1 MNIPDD
7 LTLYSSA
14 HGHGANGLA
23 FYRYADQEGFG
34 VHLDARRASL
44 GEPFVESY
52 WLDALPDQH
61 FPTLLAL
68 QLAARALTDDQ
79 VATERAKYPQIRNA
93 RPVGKRSYQN
103 KCRLCPPED
112 GRPGAMIVYLARS
125 WNPVTDHRAELC
137 ERHKCVADDP
147 VALDSAIKAEIARRA
162 AKAAPFLE
170 SLRAAAA
177 RSDK

>member
-23 FYRYADQEGFG
+23 FYRYADQDGFG
-34 VHLDARRASL
+34 VHLEARRESF
-44 GEPFVESY
+44 GKPFIESY
-52 WLDALPDQH
+52 WIDALPDQR
-61 FPTLLAL
+61 FPTMLAL
-68 QLAARALTDDQ
+68 QLAAEALTDDQ

-93 RPVGKRSYQN
+93 RPVGERRHQN
-103 KCRLCPPED
+103 KCRLCPPEAA
-112 GRPGAMIVYLARS
+112 RPGALIVYLARN

-137 ERHKCVADDP
+137 EDHQSMANDP
-147 VALDSAIKAEIARRA
+147 AGLDAAIKAEVARRA

-170 SLRAAAA
+170 SLRAAA
-177 RSDK
+177 RPDR

>member
-23 FYRYADQEGFG
+23 FYRYADQDGFG
-34 VHLDARRASL
+34 VHLEARRESSDK
-44 GEPFVESY
+44 PFVETY
-52 WLDALPDQH
+52 WLDALPDRR

-68 QLAARALTDDQ
+68 QLVAEALTDDQ
-79 VATERAKYPQIRNA
+79 VATERAKYPQIRNS
-93 RPVGKRSYQN
+93 RPVGERSYQN

-112 GRPGAMIVYLARS
+112 AHPGAVIVYLARN

-137 ERHKCVADDP
+137 ERHKDMAEQP
-147 VALDSAIKAEIARRA
+147 AALDAAIKVEIGRRA

-170 SLRAAAA
+170 SLRAAA
-177 RSDK
+177 RPDR

>member
-7 LTLYSSA
+7 LTLYSSV

-23 FYRYADQEGFG
+23 FYRYADQDGFG
-34 VHLDARRASL
+34 VHLDARRESF
-44 GEPFVESY
+44 GQPFVESY
-52 WLDALPDQH
+52 WLDALPDQR

-68 QLAARALTDDQ
+68 QLAAEALTDDQ

-93 RPVGKRSYQN
+93 RPVGERRYQN

-112 GRPGAMIVYLARS
+112 ARPGAVIVYLARS

-137 ERHKCVADDP
+137 ERHKGMAEQP
-147 VALDSAIKAEIARRA
+147 AALDAAIKAESARRA
-162 AKAAPFLE
+162 AKGASFLE
-170 SLRAAAA
+170 SLRAAA
-177 RSDK
+177 RPDR

>member
-7 LTLYSSA
+7 LNLYSSA

-23 FYRYADQEGFG
+23 FYRYADQDGFG
-34 VHLDARRASL
+34 VHLVARRESY
-44 GEPFVESY
+44 GKPFVDSY

-68 QLAARALTDDQ
+68 QLAAEALTDDQ
-79 VATERAKYPQIRNA
+79 VAAERAKYPQIRNS
-93 RPVGKRSYQN
+93 RPVGERRYKN

-112 GRPGAMIVYLARS
+112 ARPGAVIIYLARN

-137 ERHKCVADDP
+137 ERHQSMAEDP
-147 VALDSAIKAEIARRA
+147 TGLEAAIKAEIARRA
-162 AKAAPFLE
+162 AKCSPFLE
-170 SLRAAAA
+170 SLRAAA
-177 RSDK
+177 RPDR

>member
-1 MNIPDD
+1 MIIPDK

-14 HGHGANGLA
+14 HGHGAKGFA

-34 VHLDARRASL
+34 VHLEARRESL
-44 GEPFVESY
+44 GEPFMEAY
-52 WLDALPDQH
+52 WLDALPDQR

-68 QLAARALTDDQ
+68 QLAAEALTDGQ
-79 VATERAKYPQIRNA
+79 VAAERAKYPQIRNA
-93 RPVGKRSYQN
+93 RPVGERSYQN

-112 GRPGAMIVYLARS
+112 ARPGALIVYLARS
-125 WNPVTDHRAELC
+125 WNPVTDYRAELC
-137 ERHKCVADDP
+137 ERHKCMADDP
-147 VALDSAIKAEIARRA
+147 AALDRAIKAEIARRA

-177 RSDK
+177 RSDR